1 MPVRGVPADY
11 RRGAG
16 SSVMTLAYA
25 RAESVADVVAN
36 LDPDTAIIAGGT
48 EMLNWIRLGIA
59 APARLLDVQAV
70 HIGPVVRRED
80 GHLHVSALATLAQV
94 GAHPDVLMDAAALA
108 QACHSAASPQVRHRA
123 TLGGNVLQKT
133 RCPYFRAEE
142 PLPWACNKRQPASGC
157 AARHGHTADAAVFG
171 WTDACVATQPSDPA
185 VALACL
191 DAAVDISG
199 PGGVRSVPMT
209 DFFVVPADGQDARVE
224 NVLGVGEMITGFRV
238 PVGPP
243 GTHSAYV
250 KIRERASYAYALA
263 SAAARVTPTGD
274 VAIALGSV
282 AQRPWRLPGAESA
295 LRGLTLSADNVAAAI
310 LAATADARPLADN
323 AHKLTIART
332 AAARAVLAAAGG
344 AA

>member
-1 MPVRGVPADY
+1 MRGLPTDH
-11 RRGAG
+11 RRGTSG
-16 SSVMTLAYA
+16 SVVTTLYA
-25 RAESVADVVAN
+25 RAESVTAVVGN
-36 LDPDTAIIAGGT
+36 LGPDTAVIAGGT
-48 EMLNWIRLGIA
+48 ELLNWIRLGIA
-59 APARLLDVQAV
+59 APARLIDVRTVPLGPAV
-70 HIGPVVRRED
+70 RSEAEYLQI
-80 GHLHVSALATLAQV
+80 SALATLAEV
-94 GAHPDVLMDAAALA
+94 GADPDVQRDAAALA

-142 PLPWACNKRQPASGC
+142 PLPWACNKRRPGSGC
-157 AARHGHTADAAVFG
+157 AARQGHTADAAVFG

-191 DAAVDISG
+191 NAEVNITGPAA
-199 PGGVRSVPMT
+199 VRSVPIT
-209 DFFVVPADGQDARVE
+209 EFFTVPADGVAAAIE

-243 GTHSAYV
+243 GTRSAYV

-263 SAAARVTPTGD
+263 SAAARVTPDGD

-282 AQRPWRLPGAESA
+282 AQRPWRLPSAEAA
-295 LRGLTLSADNVAAAI
+295 LRGQPLSADSVAAAI
-310 LAATADARPLADN
+310 LAATSDARPLAHN

-332 AAARAVLAAAGG
+332 AATRAVLSSAGG